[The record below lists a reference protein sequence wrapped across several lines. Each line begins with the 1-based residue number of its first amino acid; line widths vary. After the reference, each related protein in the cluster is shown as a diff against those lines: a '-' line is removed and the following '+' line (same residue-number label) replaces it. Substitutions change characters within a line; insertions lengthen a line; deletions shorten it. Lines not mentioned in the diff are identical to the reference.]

1 MLCEITDKTTGET
14 IYKDER
20 RPDKDALIGEI
31 RAGSENAAP
40 EYYTLQGIRTL
51 NPEPGEICI
60 VRRGAKVTKE
70 VIAR

>member
-1 MLCEITDKTTGET
+1 MLCEVTDKTTGET

-20 RPDKDALIGEI
+20 RPFIDTSVIKVGTEGDKTI
-31 RAGSENAAP
+31 P
-40 EYYTLQGIRTL
+40 EYYTLQGMRTL